1 MFSLTRFA
9 FKNSCLFILLL
20 VLLVGMGLYK
30 YANFPSQEDPTFTV
44 REAVVTA
51 AYPGMSAERVENLI
65 TRRLEEKI
73 REIPEVEFIKASSK
87 TDISIIHVNVYDQ
100 YYDLQP
106 IWDQLRNKMDEV
118 KSQLPSGTR
127 GPFVNDDFG
136 DVAIASL
143 ALTADGFNLTEM
155 YDTAVDIRRELYTVP
170 GVKRVT
176 MYGVQEEVIVLSYSN
191 AKLAEYGLTP
201 QLLISTLKQANT
213 ILPGGKVEIF
223 GRQIII
229 EPSGNFTSED
239 EIRNVQIAVPNN
251 AQPVYLRDI
260 VEVEREYIDPPKMTV
275 YHMGEPAIILGVSM
289 VEGENIL
296 DVGDDLAKRVQ
307 GIEQDLP
314 IGYNLSWATFQS
326 ELVRNTINDFSWNL
340 YQTLGIVLL
349 VVVFFLGTRTG
360 LIVGLGV
367 PLTMLTT
374 LLIMNMFGV
383 ALHRVSIAALIIS
396 LGLLV
401 DNGIVVAEDIK
412 RRIAEGMKRDEAA
425 IAAGDSLVLPL
436 LTSSLTTILAFVPLI
451 LAEHRAGE
459 YLFSIAQVVAITL
472 LSSWFLATTITP
484 LLCARFMKV
493 DSNAAPE
500 EDINYDTR
508 FYVIYRRFLDRVL
521 SNRVGFLIGMVLLMV
536 LSAMLLKTVP
546 KQFFPASDRAQF
558 TIYLDMGRGASINQ
572 TDEKVQELNAWL
584 LDKSI
589 NPEVTNVVSYVGDG
603 GPRFYLSLSPFDPD
617 PHMAFVLVDL
627 ESFKQVEGFMSRT
640 REFVLKNIPEA
651 NADVKTLSMGPTE
664 VGVILLRIVGPD
676 PYVLY
681 DLAQDVK
688 RDLQDIPGTMAI
700 EDDWGNKTLGVH
712 IEIDQTQAN
721 RSNISPAD
729 VAISLNAFYT
739 GSEITDYREQDKI
752 IPIILRGEEEERTT
766 IDRLR
771 TVNVFSQRSNASVPL
786 LQIAEF
792 VPDWKLSHLQRRNF
806 EHTITVSAR
815 NPDMYASELAA
826 ELAPYL
832 DETVLPPGYRFE
844 WGGEL
849 EDSVKAQQA
858 LFANLPLCLFLGFV
872 LLVWQFNS
880 FKRPMIVV
888 LTIPLL
894 VIGGA
899 LGLVVMHATLGFVA
913 LLGFL
918 SLGGILINNAI
929 VLIDRIDQEIAEGKL
944 VREAVVQASL
954 KRFRPIM
961 MTTLT
966 TVLGLLPLILFGG
979 EMWYGMASVIAYGLA
994 VGTVLTLGVVPALY
1008 TLLIKD
1014 KANVV

>member
-1 MFSLTRFA
+1 MFSLTKFA
-9 FKNSCLFILLL
+9 FRNSCLFILLL
-20 VLLVGMGLYK
+20 GFVIAMGLYQ

-51 AYPGMSAERVENLI
+51 FYPGMSAERVENLI

-73 REIPEVEFIKASSK
+73 REIPEVEYIKASSK
-87 TDISIIHVNVYDQ
+87 TDLSVIHVNVYDK

-106 IWDQLRNKMDEV
+106 IWNQLRNKMDEV
-118 KSQLPSGTR
+118 KSELPTGTR
-127 GPFVNDDFG
+127 GPVVNDDFG

-143 ALTADGFNLTEM
+143 ALTANGFNLTEM
-155 YDTAVDIRRELYTVP
+155 YDTAVDIRRELYTVD

-176 MYGVQEEVIVLSYSN
+176 LYGAQEEVIVLSYSN
-191 AKLAEYGLTP
+191 AKLAEYGLSP
-201 QLLISTLKQANT
+201 QLLIASLKQANT

-239 EIRNVQIAVPNN
+239 EIRNVQIAVPGNT
-251 AQPVYLRDI
+251 QPVYLRDI
-260 VEVEREYIDPPKMTV
+260 VEVEREYIDPAKMMAF
-275 YHMGEPAIILGVSM
+275 HMGEPAIILGVSM

-296 DVGDDLAKRVQ
+296 DVGADLDKAMQ
-307 GIEQDLP
+307 AIEQDLP
-314 IGYNLSWATFQS
+314 IGYNLEWATFQS
-326 ELVRNTINDFSWNL
+326 ELVENTIKDFSGNL
-340 YQTLGIVLL
+340 YQTLGIVLI
-349 VVVFFLGTRTG
+349 VVIFFLGSRTG

-367 PLTMLTT
+367 PLTMLLA
-374 LLIMNMFGV
+374 LLIMNMLGI
-383 ALHRVSIAALIIS
+383 ALQRVSIAALIIS

-412 RRIAEGMKRDEAA
+412 RRICEGLSHEEAA
-425 IAAGDSLVLPL
+425 IASGNSLVLPL

-451 LAEHRAGE
+451 LADHRAGE
-459 YLFSIAQVVAITL
+459 YLYSIAQVVTITL
-472 LSSWFLATTITP
+472 LSSWFLATTVTP
-484 LLCARFMKV
+484 LMCAKFIKV
-493 DSNAAPE
+493 DAKESAE
-500 EDINYDTR
+500 ENNYDTR
-508 FYVIYRRFLDRVL
+508 FYVIYRRFLDWVL
-521 SNRVGFLIGMVLLMV
+521 AHRAVFLIAMIV
-536 LSAMLLKTVP
+536 AMLVSAQLLKAVP

-558 TIYLDMGRGASINQ
+558 TIYLDMGRGGSINL
-572 TDEKVQELNAWL
+572 TEEKVQLLDAWL
-584 LDKSI
+584 LDQSI
-589 NPEVTNVVSYVGDG
+589 NPEVTNVVSYVGEG

-617 PHMAFVLVDL
+617 PHRAFVLVDL
-627 ESFKQVEGFMSRT
+627 TAFKHVEGFMQRT
-640 REFVLKNIPEA
+640 REFILHNIPEA

-664 VGVILLRIVGPD
+664 VGVIMLRIVGPD
-676 PYVLY
+676 PYMLY
-681 DLAQDVK
+681 DLAQNVK
-688 RDLQDIPGTMAI
+688 TDLQKIPGTMSI

-712 IEIDQTQAN
+712 IEVDQTQAN
-721 RSNISPAD
+721 RSNISPSD
-729 VAISLNAFYT
+729 VALSLNAFYT

-752 IPIILRGEEEERTT
+752 IPIILRGEQSERTT

-771 TVNVFSQRSNASVPL
+771 TVNVFSQTTGESVPL
-786 LQIAEF
+786 LQVAEF
-792 VPDWKLSHLQRRNF
+792 VPDWKLSHLLRRNF

-815 NPDMYASELAA
+815 NPDMYATQLAGELT
-826 ELAPYL
+826 PYL
-832 DETVLPPGYRFE
+832 DAMVLPPGYRLE

-849 EDSVKAQQA
+849 EDAAKAQKA
-858 LFANLPLCLFLGFV
+858 LFSNLPLCLFLGFI

-880 FKRPMIVV
+880 FKRPLIVV

-894 VIGGA
+894 IIGGA
-899 LGLVVMHATLGFVA
+899 LGLLIMNATLGFVA

-918 SLGGILINNAI
+918 SLGGILINNGI
-929 VLIDRIDQEIAEGKL
+929 VLIDRMDQELAEGKA
-944 VREAVVQASL
+944 VKEAVIQASL

-1008 TLLIKD
+1008 TLFIKD
-1014 KANVV
+1014 